1 MNTVILSGRL
11 TRDVELSNTQGGTG
25 YLRNCLA
32 VKSDFKNANGEYPT
46 NFFNFCAFGK
56 TAEIISKYCNKGSL
70 ILVKGHLTNNTMM
83 NDKGQNCTIIDFI
96 VDNVELV
103 EPKKQETQQNVDYNK
118 QNNGNNVYYNNNNVQ
133 NDDSPFKDVKSQF
146 DISSEDLP
154 F

>member
-11 TRDVELSNTQGGTG
+11 TRDTELCNTQGGTG

-32 VKSDFKNANGEYPT
+32 VKSDFKNKDGEYPS

-56 TAEIISKYCNKGSL
+56 TAEIITNYCNKGSL

-83 NDKGQNCTIIDFI
+83 NDKCQNCTIIDLI

-103 EPKKQETQQNVDYNK
+103 EPKKQEQKQPTPNDIYKQQTQAFL
-118 QNNGNNVYYNNNNVQ
+118 
-133 NDDSPFKDVKSQF
+133 DSEIKTDFN
-146 DISSEDLP
+146 SEDLP